1 MNTLKNVLFFG
12 LLLAV
17 LCGVYLSLNRQQE
30 NTLPPGLSAT
40 TTPPTVVVP
49 GLTGPPLPSTGSG
62 PESSG
67 PPVFPTQPPLM
78 SAPPPNTGGI
88 APPFPSPTPVGQ
100 GGVAPLFVSRD
111 SASLP
116 APPASN
122 SPPAAD
128 ALPPPLATPPGNYP
142 PGTQNPGSRDPFG
155 GSSAP
160 PLPEPPRSDSLPPNE
175 HSTSIKIEQ
184 TMQQVKLDVEKQRF
198 DSALR
203 NLSLLYGNPDLP
215 PSQAREV
222 TLILDKMAAKVIYSR
237 EHVLEPAYLVQSGDT
252 LETIADHYKVPAL
265 LLAKINGIRDPQNL
279 PPGKAIKVLK
289 GPFNAQISTDHAEM
303 TMMLGGLYA
312 GRFSV
317 ALSNDLSHAQ
327 SLWWVREKG
336 PSAAANGSGKSWI
349 ELSNSSGNISMQGTN
364 NTQAATG
371 RNTIW
376 LSEQDMEDVFG
387 ILSAGSSV
395 IIQR

>member
-1 MNTLKNVLFFG
+1 
-12 LLLAV
+12 
-17 LCGVYLSLNRQQE
+17 
-30 NTLPPGLSAT
+30 
-40 TTPPTVVVP
+40 
-49 GLTGPPLPSTGSG
+49 
-62 PESSG
+62 
-67 PPVFPTQPPLM
+67 
-78 SAPPPNTGGI
+78 
-88 APPFPSPTPVGQ
+88 
-100 GGVAPLFVSRD
+100 
-111 SASLP
+111 
-116 APPASN
+116 
-122 SPPAAD
+122 
-128 ALPPPLATPPGNYP
+128 
-142 PGTQNPGSRDPFG
+142 
-155 GSSAP
+155 
-160 PLPEPPRSDSLPPNE
+160 
-175 HSTSIKIEQ
+175 
-184 TMQQVKLDVEKQRF
+184 MQQVKLDVEKQRF

-237 EHVLEPAYLVQSGDT
+237 EHVLEPAYLVQAGDT

-289 GPFNAQISTDHAEM
+289 GPFNAQISTDHSEM

-327 SLWWVREKG
+327 SLWWVREKS
-336 PSAAANGSGKSWI
+336 PSAAVANGSGKSWI

-364 NTQAATG
+364 STQSATG